1 VVDIPNT
8 DLATVSTCDFFYP
21 LADDPYNQGR
31 IAACNVLSDLYAM
44 GITRVDT
51 ILMILGVST
60 RMTEKEKEVTTN
72 LLIKGFAETAAEAN
86 TAVTGGQ
93 TVFNPWT
100 MIGGT
105 AMATLKKEDI
115 IMPSGAEPGDVLILT
130 KPLGTQL
137 AGNFNQWIKEEK
149 FKEKWLQ
156 IASRTTEEKV
166 RDAYEKAVFYMSTLN
181 LPGATLMQKYKAH
194 GATDVTGFGLLGHAK
209 NLAVAQKKKV
219 DLVISKLPLLND
231 IYKLDKIA
239 RDFRLTQGLSAETSG
254 GLLICLKKESAQAFL
269 NDYEKLTGLKAWI
282 VGDVVEGSNQAKIL
296 PDSEIIE
303 V

>member
-1 VVDIPNT
+1 
-8 DLATVSTCDFFYP
+8 
-21 LADDPYNQGR
+21 
-31 IAACNVLSDLYAM
+31 M

-60 RMTEKEKEVTTN
+60 RMNDIEKEVTTK
-72 LLIKGFAETAAEAN
+72 LLMQGFADTAEEAK
-86 TAVTGGQ
+86 TSVTGGQ
-93 TVFNPWT
+93 TVFNPWC

-115 IMPSGAEPGDVLILT
+115 IFPSGAEPGDVLIMT

-156 IASRTTEEKV
+156 IASHTTEEKV
-166 RDAYEKAVFYMSTLN
+166 RDAYEKAVFYMSQLN
-181 LPGATLMQKYKAH
+181 LPGAILMQKYKAH

-209 NLAVAQKKKV
+209 NLAIAQKNKV

-239 RDFRLTQGLSAETSG
+239 RNFRLVEGLSAETSG
-254 GLLICLKKESAQAFL
+254 GLLICLKKEAAGDFIS
-269 NDYEKLTGLKAWI
+269 DYEKMTGVKAWM
-282 VGDVVEGSNQAKIL
+282 VGDVVEGSNQARIL
-296 PDSEIIE
+296 PNPEIIE